1 MSDAADSYIFIVFV
15 INKMIGILILPFLVI
30 IAFGVGNLY
39 SVGLTLSQ
47 FLPGT
52 RIIFLPFYFDLLCN
66 P

>member
-39 SVGLTLSQ
+39 SVGLTLSWCLVLGL
-47 FLPGT
+47 FFTVL
-52 RIIFLPFYFDLLCN
+52 F
-66 P
+66 